1 MKRLYKSGAER
12 IRPGVYKLRRE
23 LELIGRN
30 KEREFRVIRC
40 KLGAVFSSGQDRSEM
55 GRLRSCGIE
64 IAIKKRA

>member
-40 KLGAVFSSGQDRSEM
+40 KLGAGFFEWSRPLGNGSFKVMRH
-55 GRLRSCGIE
+55 RNRN
-64 IAIKKRA
+64 KKRA